1 MKVLVVDDHVLIRE
15 ALRGVL
21 RELEREIEILEA
33 DDCEGARVLIE
44 QHLDFELMFL
54 DLCLPDGNGLALLKT
69 IRSTNPAVGVI
80 VLSASRES
88 EIVIDA
94 LRLGAVGFVPKSSAR
109 PVILSAIKLILAGGI
124 YVPPDI
130 LKALDSARVADT
142 AGTSAEKTKAI
153 SPLELGLTERQ
164 IDVLALMMQG
174 KSNKAICRELNIAEA
189 TVKTHGT
196 TIFKVLKATNRT
208 EAVIAA
214 SGLGWT
220 PDAMRR

>member
-15 ALRGVL
+15 ALHGVL
-21 RELEREIEILEA
+21 RELEVEIEILEA
-33 DDCEGARVLIE
+33 DDCDRAKVLVE
-44 QHLDFELMFL
+44 QHHDLELLFL
-54 DLCLPDGNGLALLKT
+54 DLCLPDGNGLALLQT
-69 IRSTNPAVGVI
+69 IRSINPAVGVI
-80 VLSASRES
+80 VLSASRDS
-88 EIVIDA
+88 NSVLGA
-94 LRLGAVGFVPKSSAR
+94 LRLGAVGFVPKSSSR
-109 PVILSAIKLILAGGI
+109 PVILGAIKLILAGGI
-124 YVPPDI
+124 YVPPDV
-130 LKALDSARVADT
+130 LQALDSTREADA
-142 AGTSAEKTKAI
+142 AGVSAEETKAI
-153 SPLELGLTERQ
+153 SPFELGLTERQ